1 MKDFKQIQKWLA
13 EADAVIVT
21 AGNGFAQMEGLDMF
35 EDAAFP
41 IEYQAVSK
49 KYHVKTIADAL
60 DKNFDSWDEKW
71 QFWSQLINEY
81 SVEYEPSKAMKQLKE
96 LLNGKNYFIAT
107 SAFGHFFETAGFEQ

>member
-1 MKDFKQIQKWLA
+1 MKDFKQIQEWLA

-35 EDAAFP
+35 EDVAFP
-41 IEYQAVSK
+41 IEYKKVSE

-60 DKNFDSWDEKW
+60 DKDFDSWDEKW

-81 SVEYEPSKAMKQLKE
+81 SVEYEPSKQ
-96 LLNGKNYFIAT
+96 
-107 SAFGHFFETAGFEQ
+107 